1 MAHDTPAAQGTI
13 PLFYRIL
20 FTWIDPLA
28 ALWTSWA
35 LLTDPD
41 LITNTYIPRALSVR
55 DPRHDFFPQQLG
67 GAFFYIAAS
76 QAALLRYYPND
87 AGAWRLLNAG
97 LLGFDAAVVYSLWCA
112 MSAQG
117 RLDPAGWRV
126 EDYTTVVMT
135 GIFAVSRAAIVAG
148 VGLQQRAVG
157 EVKRA

>member
-1 MAHDTPAAQGTI
+1 MAHPTLAGTI

-20 FTWIDPLA
+20 FLWIDPLA

-41 LITNTYIPRALSVR
+41 LITNTYIPRATSVR

-76 QAALLRYYPND
+76 QAALLRYTSDP
-87 AGAWRLLNAG
+87 GAWRLLNAG
-97 LLGFDAAVVYSLWCA
+97 LLGFDAVVVYSLWCA

-126 EDYTTVVMT
+126 EDWTTVVMT
-135 GIFAVSRAAIVAG
+135 GVFTVSRAAIVAG
-148 VGLQQRAVG
+148 IGLRQRAGG
-157 EVKRA
+157 EAKRA